1 MGRLVLVEGDVAAA
15 PIIEDMLIHMS
26 LLGTMGN
33 AMKALLV
40 MATLGLDMGLWRMV
54 MTQIGSQKVILYVDN
69 ILVKAMVSEHLSSE
83 KVLVYFT
90 VRIIV
95 ALFLENRA
103 TPDLVYCTVSGG
115 QGYTVLNI
123 L

>member
-1 MGRLVLVEGDVAAA
+1 MGGHISSNEIFVYIIYTPMFLVNFLS
-15 PIIEDMLIHMS
+15 IHSAVCLEPALSVGGWICVTPKIMS
-26 LLGTMGN
+26 QCSVTF
-33 AMKALLV
+33 V
-40 MATLGLDMGLWRMV
+40 
-54 MTQIGSQKVILYVDN
+54 SHEYVDN

-83 KVLVYFT
+83 EVLIYFT

-115 QGYTVLNI
+115 QGYIILNI

>member
-1 MGRLVLVEGDVAAA
+1 
-15 PIIEDMLIHMS
+15 
-26 LLGTMGN
+26 MGN

-54 MTQIGSQKVILYVDN
+54 MTQIGSQKVILYIDN

-83 KVLVYFT
+83 EALIYFT
-90 VRIIV
+90 VCIIV

-103 TPDLVYCTVSGG
+103 TPDLV
-115 QGYTVLNI
+115 
-123 L
+123 